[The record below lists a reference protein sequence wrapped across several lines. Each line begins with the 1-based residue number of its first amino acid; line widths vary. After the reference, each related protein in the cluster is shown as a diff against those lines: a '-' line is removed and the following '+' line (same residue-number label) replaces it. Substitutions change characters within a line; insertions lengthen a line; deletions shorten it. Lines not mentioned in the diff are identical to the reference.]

1 MSVSIL
7 EEVTTEPSLAQ
18 LALSNPED
26 NSSHSS
32 LQLEHNPPP
41 ATMPDGYEVGMRLY
55 FTGGSFKMSSNNW
68 LVQGAQGEVMGP
80 AASAAFT
87 GVGVAVRFPNNAT
100 NVDCF
105 VEELSREPPTS
116 LPAPVAAPSA

>member
-1 MSVSIL
+1 
-7 EEVTTEPSLAQ
+7 
-18 LALSNPED
+18 
-26 NSSHSS
+26 
-32 LQLEHNPPP
+32 
-41 ATMPDGYEVGMRLY
+41 MRLY

-68 LVQGAQGEVMGP
+68 LVQGVQGEVMGP